1 MGVNSTL
8 QQRCRSNPRFP
19 GSARKRVGAWVWSKA
34 GGQGAG
40 EQGPRGMGRD
50 RGALEA
56 RRFPVRVC
64 QCRGAAPPPSSLDRE
79 AGPRGGCT
87 VLSFPAGR
95 TPPLLTA
102 CLLLVLTPTF
112 NSCKSVQLPA
122 WSRAGSSAEEIPIY
136 SHFPNV
142 PYLST
147 RCANRQ
153 ERERERESKGRG
165 RRQQGKDRAG
175 RAKEEGLLRTAL
187 ASLLS
192 VVRVSE

>member
-1 MGVNSTL
+1 MNSTL
-8 QQRCRSNPRFP
+8 LQHCRSNPRLP

-79 AGPRGGCT
+79 PGPRGGCP

-112 NSCKSVQLPA
+112 NSCKSMQLPA
-122 WSRAGSSAEEIPIY
+122 WSWAGSSAEESRSILISRTCPT
-136 SHFPNV
+136 FLPGV
-142 PYLST
+142 PT
-147 RCANRQ
+147 DK
-153 ERERERESKGRG
+153 REREREKERG
-165 RRQQGKDRAG
+165 RRQQGKDQAG
-175 RAKEEGLLRTAL
+175 RAKKKEEGLLGTGL
-187 ASLLS
+187 ASLLC
-192 VVRVSE
+192 V